1 MNVLVLDRNGTLV
14 TFDEK
19 MFEGGGGI
27 VCYIL
32 CTCEGYSTSIM
43 HEM

>member
-1 MNVLVLDRNGTLV
+1 MNVLVVDCNDTHA

-27 VCYIL
+27 VF
-32 CTCEGYSTSIM
+32 
-43 HEM
+43 EMYL